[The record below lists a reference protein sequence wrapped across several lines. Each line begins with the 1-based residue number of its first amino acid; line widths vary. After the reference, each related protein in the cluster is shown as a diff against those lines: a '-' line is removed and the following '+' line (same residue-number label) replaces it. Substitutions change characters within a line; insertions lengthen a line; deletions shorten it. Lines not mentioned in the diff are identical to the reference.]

1 MACLSWSAEA
11 EACLRDIHDFI
22 ARERPQAAVRVVLG
36 ILRVAEML
44 QDYPLAGSPYRL
56 EEVGELRMLRC
67 GRYRIPYPLLA
78 ADHVIV
84 LGVFHESMNLDR
96 FLPQA

>member
-1 MACLSWSAEA
+1 MALLSWSAEA

-22 ARERPQAAVRVVLG
+22 ARERPQAALRVVLG
-36 ILRVAEML
+36 ILRVTEVL
-44 QDYPLAGSPYRL
+44 QDFPLAGSPYRL
-56 EEVGELRMLRC
+56 ENDGDLRMLRH
-67 GRYRIPYPLLA
+67 GRYRIPYLLPD

-84 LGVFHESMNLDR
+84 LGVFHETMNLDR